1 MILLVY
7 VIFEEGLVILLSIQF
22 EECFQ
27 LMWNLNE
34 EDLVIF
40 VSRPSDVERYFA
52 RIVIKLSKCRVYV
65 FSPKILY

>member
-1 MILLVY
+1 MILFVY
-7 VIFEEGLVILLSIQF
+7 VIFVKGLVILLSIQF

-34 EDLVIF
+34 EDLVIL
-40 VSRPSDVERYFA
+40 VRRPSDVERYFTRNA
-52 RIVIKLSKCRVYV
+52 IKLSRCRVYV